1 MMVLVSLLTLTSCNG
16 KAKKAAVA
24 ALEEA
29 AAQVTFANMNEVTTS
44 FQLDARSKKG
54 NILFLLIGKV
64 IMKQ

>member
-16 KAKKAAVA
+16 KAKKGAVA
-24 ALEEA
+24 ELEEV

-44 FQLDARSKKG
+44 FQLAARSKKG
-54 NILFLLIGKV
+54 NILLIGKV